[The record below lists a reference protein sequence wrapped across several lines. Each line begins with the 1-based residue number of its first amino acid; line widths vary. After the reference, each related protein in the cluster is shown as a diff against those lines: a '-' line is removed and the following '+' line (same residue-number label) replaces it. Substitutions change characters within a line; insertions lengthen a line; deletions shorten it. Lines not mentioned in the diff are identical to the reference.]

1 MFDSHSFR
9 LDGHVALVTGS
20 AAGIGFAIA
29 DTFASAGAA
38 VMVSDVDLTAAEK
51 AAARIAK
58 AGGNTAA
65 IACDVTSEEDLER
78 VVDATQAEFGGMTLL
93 VSNAGGGGPKPFD
106 MPMSDFRRAF
116 DLNIFSLFRLAQ
128 LAAPVIEESGG
139 GAMLAIT
146 SMAGEN
152 KNERMAS
159 YASSKAATNHL
170 IRNIAFDLGP
180 RDIRINGIAPGAIR
194 THALETV
201 LTDEIE
207 EAMLAHT
214 PIHRLGKPQDIANA
228 ALFLCSDAASWISG
242 EILTVSGGGI
252 QELE

>member
-207 EAMLAHT
+207 DAMLAHT

-252 QELE
+252 QELG

>member
-20 AAGIGFAIA
+20 AAGIGLAIA
-29 DTFASAGAA
+29 ETFASAGAA
-38 VMVSDVDLTAAEK
+38 VMISDVELTVAEK
-51 AAARIAK
+51 AAAKIAK
-58 AGGNTAA
+58 AGGNAAA

-152 KNERMAS
+152 KNERMAA

-180 RDIRINGIAPGAIR
+180 KNIRINGIAPGAIR
-194 THALETV
+194 TDALEKV
-201 LTDEIE
+201 LTEEIE

-214 PIHRLGKPQDIANA
+214 PIPRLGQPQDIANA

-242 EILTVSGGGI
+242 QILTVSGGGV
-252 QELE
+252 QELG

>member
-1 MFDSHSFR
+1 M
-9 LDGHVALVTGS
+9 
-20 AAGIGFAIA
+20 
-29 DTFASAGAA
+29 
-38 VMVSDVDLTAAEK
+38 
-51 AAARIAK
+51 
-58 AGGNTAA
+58 
-65 IACDVTSEEDLER
+65 TS
-78 VVDATQAEFGGMTLL
+78 L

-146 SMAGEN
+146 SLAGEN

-252 QELE
+252 QELG

>member
-51 AAARIAK
+51 AAARISK

-152 KNERMAS
+152 KN
-159 YASSKAATNHL
+159 
-170 IRNIAFDLGP
+170 
-180 RDIRINGIAPGAIR
+180 
-194 THALETV
+194 
-201 LTDEIE
+201 
-207 EAMLAHT
+207 
-214 PIHRLGKPQDIANA
+214 
-228 ALFLCSDAASWISG
+228 
-242 EILTVSGGGI
+242 
-252 QELE
+252 

>member
-128 LAAPVIEESGG
+128 IAAPVIEESGG

-146 SMAGEN
+146 SMAAEN
-152 KNERMAS
+152 KNERMAP

-252 QELE
+252 QELG

>member
-146 SMAGEN
+146 SLAGEN

-252 QELE
+252 QELG

>member
-20 AAGIGFAIA
+20 AAGIGLAIA
-29 DTFASAGAA
+29 ETFASAGAA
-38 VMVSDVDLTAAEK
+38 VMISDVDLTAAEK

-252 QELE
+252 QELG

>member
-152 KNERMAS
+152 KNERLAS